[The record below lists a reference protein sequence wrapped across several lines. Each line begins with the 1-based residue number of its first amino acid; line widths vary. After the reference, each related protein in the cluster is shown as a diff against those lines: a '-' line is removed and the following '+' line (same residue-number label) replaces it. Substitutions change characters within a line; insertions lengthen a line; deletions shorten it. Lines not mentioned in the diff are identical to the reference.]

1 MGVGTKGVEGK
12 AEIEDSVED
21 SVAVLEFIGEVQVGL
36 GELPINP
43 SLVEIAAGVSVG
55 DGPESEGKPEIE
67 GFDEESVEV
76 VESEEEL

>member
-1 MGVGTKGVEGK
+1 M
-12 AEIEDSVED
+12 
-21 SVAVLEFIGEVQVGL
+21 
-36 GELPINP
+36 PINP